1 MHPVSNK
8 SAASRHKPLRYVCLA
23 PSDAIIVKNHLVV
36 AALVMTQRC
45 LHATPAMSTA
55 SPAER
60 DELNELLSLAGRS
73 DSKAFAELYKRT
85 SSILFGVCLRI
96 LHDRGEAEE
105 VLQETYTTVWRRAAG
120 FDAKKGGAITWL
132 VTISRNKAIDRLRQH
147 REELLDDASAL
158 EATPDGQP
166 EPASDAQTSQE
177 YQRLQH
183 CLEELEPQQ
192 RDSVREAFF
201 TGATYNELAKRCKV
215 PLGTMKS
222 WIRRSLM
229 QLRTCLDQ

>member
-1 MHPVSNK
+1 MGV
-8 SAASRHKPLRYVCLA
+8 
-23 PSDAIIVKNHLVV
+23 
-36 AALVMTQRC
+36 
-45 LHATPAMSTA
+45 A

-60 DELNELLSLAGRS
+60 DELNRLLIATGRN
-73 DSKAFAELYKRT
+73 DQKAFAELYKRT
-85 SSILFGVCLRI
+85 SSKLFGVCLRM

-105 VLQETYTTVWRRAAG
+105 VLQETYTTVWRRAAS
-120 FDAKKGGAITWL
+120 FDAAKASAITWL
-132 VTISRNKAIDRLRQH
+132 ITLSRNKAIDRLRQH
-147 REELLDDASAL
+147 REELLDDPSRL
-158 EATPDGQP
+158 NEAVDDEPTP
-166 EPASDAQTSQE
+166 AADAETRQE

-183 CLEELEPQQ
+183 CLDELEPQQ

-201 TGATYNELAKRCKV
+201 TGATYNELATRCMV